1 MSSSPKNEL
10 KSKVST
16 MSPRTKFKSVL
27 SKMSPKTRDKTIT
40 SLRIKN
46 TQKRK
51 QAQRVLVFNKVKN
64 LIKTGKELEK
74 VNKKLKKLKI

>member
-10 KSKVST
+10 KSKASK
-16 MSPRTKFKSVL
+16 MSPKTKFKSML

-40 SLRIKN
+40 SLRNKN

-51 QAQRVLVFNKVKN
+51 QAQRELVFNKVKN

>member
-1 MSSSPKNEL
+1 
-10 KSKVST
+10 
-16 MSPRTKFKSVL
+16 
-27 SKMSPKTRDKTIT
+27 MSPKTRDKTIT

-51 QAQRVLVFNKVKN
+51 QAQRELVFNKVKN
-64 LIKTGKELEK
+64 IIKTAKELEK